1 MEHTTRRSEPTPR
14 SHNAAGLLLATGA
27 VALVVGGLIHGPQ
40 PGTLEAYAE
49 RAGAGWTFSHVLIA
63 LAGALFGISAPLL
76 GRRFA
81 GAPGEAWGL
90 AGTGA
95 LLLTGVGF
103 LAVGAL
109 ETTGFATVLGA
120 AEAAEGAGGEAAY
133 LATTAVMASVATAA
147 GYTLAAAV
155 VAYGAAMVAG
165 GSSAWLGSTGVVVG
179 VGYAGLTAFGL
190 ALPVLPQ
197 APFYLLGAWLA
208 VAGGM
213 IARRPRAAG

>member
-1 MEHTTRRSEPTPR
+1 M
-14 SHNAAGLLLATGA
+14 
-27 VALVVGGLIHGPQ
+27 ALVVGGLIHGPQ
-40 PGTLEAYAE
+40 PGTLETFAE
-49 RAGAGWTFSHVLIA
+49 RAGAGWTVSHVLIA
-63 LAGALFGISAPLL
+63 VAGALFGIAAPLIA
-76 GRRFA
+76 RRFA

-109 ETTGFATVLGA
+109 ETTGFQTVLGA
-120 AEAAEGAGGEAAY
+120 AEAAEGTGGEAAY
-133 LATTAVMASVATAA
+133 LATTAVMASLATAA

-155 VAYGAAMVAG
+155 AAYGVALVAG
-165 GSSAWLGSTGVVVG
+165 EPSWLGWAGVVVG
-179 VGYAGLTAFGL
+179 VGYAGLTAFDL

-213 IARRPRAAG
+213 LARRRGVGRR